1 MCVYVLT
8 EVKKEV
14 EEGDEPRAETESESE
29 EELSC
34 FAPTVMDTHRK
45 PTLHCLHT
53 VDFYEG
59 VCSIR
64 PTEEAA
70 AVVWGAFFLGGWSS
84 VVWCSKWL
92 QGICFK
98 YCHIPLAQL

>member
-1 MCVYVLT
+1 MT

-34 FAPTVMDTHRK
+34 FAPTVWTKNPENSTHI
-45 PTLHCLHT
+45 TLPHR

-59 VCSIR
+59 VYSIR

-70 AVVWGAFFLGGWSS
+70 VVWGAACVIAGVGMELCS
-84 VVWCSKWL
+84 VV
-92 QGICFK
+92 
-98 YCHIPLAQL
+98 